1 MNLTPPER
9 SAILAQEFPDIIRP
23 FIQGEDCPFHPAEQ
37 ITLKALRSA
46 KGPVP
51 QVSITIIG
59 RHRGKKGE
67 WIAEYSVRDDRPL
80 YMRPGSGY
88 TRSAAESID
97 PEASVEDEA
106 TLQSFAISARL
117 SHIQRQSSEGER
129 RKLERGLQR
138 RLRETMRSLN
148 PQAQI
153 ALLGKLEGTINQ
165 AGLEE
170 VA

>member
-1 MNLTPPER
+1 MKLTAAER

-23 FIQGEDCPFHPAEQ
+23 FVQGEDCPFHPAEQ

-46 KGPVP
+46 QGPVP

-67 WIAEYSVRDDRPL
+67 WICEYSVRDDRPV
-80 YMRPGSGY
+80 YMRQGIGY

-117 SHIQRQSSEGER
+117 SHSKTDEVR
-129 RKLERGLQR
+129 RKRQNAAARSELTESLSGLHGAA
-138 RLRETMRSLN
+138 RETFLVELARLCREAK
-148 PQAQI
+148 QLRA
-153 ALLGKLEGTINQ
+153 A
-165 AGLEE
+165 
-170 VA
+170 